1 MNHNNGRRNG
11 QWTIVNVQFE
21 IKVKNERQKV
31 EINPAFCILHLAFF
45 RIFAE
50 RFSNQKSMKT
60 IDCFLPYSDALV
72 AQKNVEGLRQ
82 SKCVK
87 NIFLMTR
94 DARLPQLE
102 GCQTVFVD
110 NMESSATLRQVAL
123 LAKSEYILLYNK
135 VNPLTL
141 GYLAIERML
150 SIAENTNA
158 GLLYSDHYSMKEG
171 KQVKSPVIAY
181 QLGSVR
187 NDFDFGSI
195 RIIRTNLVKAWG
207 EEMNSTNWKAAALY
221 ELTLFISRQA
231 ADSIRYI
238 NEYLYTE
245 EEEDTRKSGEK
256 QFDYVDPRNREVQ
269 IEMEQVCT
277 DHLQRIGALITPDCV
292 SDLNVDGSN
301 FDNEVSVIIPV
312 RNRVKTIEDAI
323 MSALSQRT
331 NFKYNIII
339 VDNHSDDGTS
349 KVIAKLAN
357 YDERVVHIIPERN
370 DLGIGGCWSTAVN
383 DSRCGRFAI
392 QLDSD
397 DLYSREDTLQIIVD
411 KFRDEHCAM
420 VIGSYRMCD
429 FHLKTLPPGIID
441 HKEWTGENGRNNAL
455 RINGLGAPRAF
466 YTPLL
471 RQIGVPNTCYG
482 EDYALGLAFSRKYK
496 IGRIFDELYLCRRW
510 DGNSDAAL
518 SPEKVNQNNY
528 YKDSL
533 RTTEII
539 ARQRLNEFW
548 KGKATQEDAD
558 RLFTDQLKQW
568 EDARLRYQQ
577 LAEVQTRKL
586 EKDGKIVTLQFNPT
600 RIVSTG
606 AKIDAKTIKHRACFL
621 CDMNR
626 PEEQM
631 GLALS
636 DRFQLLVNPFPILKR
651 HFTIPMRQHAPQQ
664 ILPHFKEMMEF
675 ADRLNGMF
683 IFYNGPLCG
692 ASAPDHMHFQAGPR
706 DAFEMNFHSLHHE
719 LRGSNIEKME
729 EKFRQ
734 IYDSLPIPDGQTEP
748 MMNVIAWKE
757 GEEFVCIVIPRSKH
771 RPDCYN
777 AEGEEKLLVSP
788 GALDMAG
795 LIITPRE
802 EDFHKIHA
810 ELAINIIKE
819 VGM

>member
-1 MNHNNGRRNG
+1 
-11 QWTIVNVQFE
+11 
-21 IKVKNERQKV
+21 
-31 EINPAFCILHLAFF
+31 
-45 RIFAE
+45 
-50 RFSNQKSMKT
+50 MKT

-110 NMESSATLRQVAL
+110 NTESSATLRQVAL

-195 RIIRTNLVKAWG
+195 RIFRTNLVKAWG

-231 ADSIRYI
+231 SDSIRYI

-292 SDLNVDGSN
+292 SDLNVDGSD

-397 DLYSREDTLQIIVD
+397 DLYSREDTLQMIVD
-411 KFRDEHCAM
+411 MFRDEHCAM

-441 HKEWTGENGRNNAL
+441 HKEWTDENGRNNAL

-482 EDYALGLAFSRKYK
+482 EDYALGLTFSRKYK

-577 LAEVQTRKL
+577 LAEVQTRNL
-586 EKDGKIVTLQFNPT
+586 EKDGKKVTLQFNPT

-621 CDMNR
+621 CGMNR

-664 ILPHFKEMMEF
+664 IQPHFKEMMEF

-719 LRGSNIEKME
+719 LRDCNIEKME

-802 EDFHKIHA
+802 EDFRKIHA